1 MITRVF
7 QVIAI
12 PPLRR
17 TEGLVEVLP
26 GALRGAPG
34 GILRA

>member
-1 MITRVF
+1 MIARVF

-12 PPLRR
+12 PLLRR
-17 TEGLVEVLP
+17 TEGLDEVLP
-26 GALRGAPG
+26 GAPCGAPG